1 MQLVQ
6 AEQQKSKSESVR
18 PEGVELFASWYT
30 GWTRFLF
37 GSADKGREVVEQS
50 NRHTGCAFGIAPGS
64 IQSTDLCVVAGL
76 SRGARRPLRRTL
88 KYLRSRKHL

>member
-6 AEQQKSKSESVR
+6 AEQQKSKSESAR

-37 GSADKGREVVEQS
+37 GSADKGREVEQL
-50 NRHTGCAFGIAPGS
+50 NCHTGCAFGIAPGS
-64 IQSTDLCVVAGL
+64 IQSTDLRVVAGL
-76 SRGARRPLRRTL
+76 SRGARRPLRRAL
-88 KYLRSRKHL
+88 KYLRNRKHL